1 MNKHYLLIC
10 ELIDLCNLG
19 IKKTLLGK
27 LPMKNLFILVKGKFL
42 MSAYKRRLEKI
53 ISEDSQIC
61 SEQALEQVV
70 EILLPKLQGYE
81 EELHIAMQRLLD
93 L

>member
-27 LPMKNLFILVKGKFL
+27 LPMKNLFILIKGKFL
-42 MSAYKRRLEKI
+42 MSAYKRRVEKI
-53 ISEDSQIC
+53 ISEGNQIC

-70 EILLPKLQGYE
+70 EILLPRLTDYE